1 MLSLSSI
8 VKKINKLSGSD
19 IVDKKIIMI
28 IDGSSLLHRAF
39 YALPLLNTKK
49 GLYTNGVYGFLTM
62 LYKVREEHNPDYICV
77 AFDKKGPTF
86 RHREYKDY
94 KGTRQQTPS
103 ELSQQFPLVKEILSY
118 MNIVTMEMNEFEAD
132 DIAGTL
138 ASIGEENGLKTLLV
152 TGDRDYLQLASDDTS
167 VILTKKGITE
177 TEEYDRN
184 RIISEYGIEPE
195 QFIELKG
202 LMGDKSDN
210 IPGVPGIGEKTGL
223 KLIKE
228 YGNIDNIYEHINEIS
243 GKKLKENLVENKNLA
258 FISKKLGEIIRNV
271 PLESELEDLKVQEP
285 QWLELRNIFEELE
298 FKSLINRIPDEFNNN
313 KNIVFEYES
322 EEIGPSEFSKLI
334 TSIKS
339 ASKFAFKFILNGTNY
354 IEDKI
359 IGIGLKI
366 SNDIT
371 KYIDLSLYE
380 SEFVEEFKYVFEDS
394 EVEKIGYNLKVDIV
408 QLFRLGIQIKNFSFD
423 ALIAQYLLDP
433 SQSNYSINNL
443 SDSYLGVY
451 GVDEAELLGKGKSIK
466 TFGELEK
473 SKIIDHTSFVLET
486 SFALEPIMKEKII
499 EQEMDDLFI
508 TVELPLVEVLANME
522 FIGFKIDKN
531 ELTRL
536 GEEYNLEINTLTEEI
551 YECAG
556 MNFNINSPK
565 QIGDVLFD
573 KLMLPVIKKT
583 KTGYSTDV
591 EVLEKLYDQHPII
604 GKILRYRQI
613 VKLKSTYIDG
623 LIALINRNT
632 ERIHSNFNQT
642 VASTGR
648 ISSQEP
654 NLQNI
659 PIRTEDGRRI
669 RKAFIAES
677 SDFKLLDG
685 DYSQI
690 ELRVLAH
697 ISNDPNM
704 IDAFLS
710 GEDIHKKTASQ
721 VFHVDLEDVTSDQ
734 RSRAKA
740 VNFGIVYGIS
750 DFGLSRDL
758 NISRKEAKEY
768 IDKYFENFKMV
779 KEYMDRTVE
788 EGKKEG
794 FVETI
799 LHRRRYIPELNA
811 KNFNVRSFGE
821 RIAMNTPI
829 QGSAAD
835 IIKLAMVKVYN
846 KLKNDNLKSRLIL
859 TVHDELI
866 IEIHKDEEEIVQDF
880 VKDIMEN
887 SISLKVPLKVDMML
901 GDSWYD
907 TK

>member
-103 ELSQQFPLVKEILSY
+103 ELAQQFPLVKEILSY

-138 ASIGEENGLKTLLV
+138 ASIGEENGLKTILV
-152 TGDRDYLQLASDDTS
+152 TGDRDYLQLASDNTS

-184 RIISEYGIEPE
+184 RIISDYGIEPE

-228 YGNIDNIYEHINEIS
+228 YGNIDNIYEHIDEIS

-271 PLESELEDLKVQEP
+271 PLQSELEDLKVQEP
-285 QWLELRNIFEELE
+285 QWLELRNVFEELE
-298 FKSLINRIPDEFNNN
+298 FKSLINRIPDEFKIN
-313 KNIVFEYES
+313 KNIVFDYES
-322 EEIGPSEFSKLI
+322 EEIAPSYFSKLI

-339 ASKFAFKFILNGTNY
+339 ANKFAFKFILNGNNY
-354 IEDKI
+354 VEDKI
-359 IGIGLKI
+359 IGIGLKT

-423 ALIAQYLLDP
+423 ALIAQYLLNP

-466 TFGELEK
+466 TFGELDK
-473 SKIIDHTSFVLET
+473 SKIIDHTSFILET

-499 EQEMDDLFI
+499 EQEMDDLFR

-531 ELTRL
+531 ELTNL

-551 YECAG
+551 YEYAG

-710 GEDIHKKTASQ
+710 GEDIHRKTASQ

-788 EGKKEG
+788 EGKKDG

-846 KLKNDNLKSRLIL
+846 KLKNDKLKSRLIL

-866 IEIHKDEEEIVQDF
+866 IEIHKDEEDIVQDF

-887 SISLKVPLKVDMML
+887 SISLKVPLKVDMMI